1 MKCRKTNKDKS
12 SEIFP
17 PLLLKPYICARS
29 MLEVKKG
36 QQMVPILKKKIVLCP
51 SWSYYSM
58 HAEAS
63 ESLVHSGVQAIVYEH
78 VQYKHTVLYSY
89 LVVCIPPDPWP
100 CWRKPWG
107 GRARPKRSSRGWI
120 EEGTY
125 AVEVILRE
133 MTSAMNLRPPASR
146 ESDCHDQNRRL
157 PSCFVKDN
165 IRLKLCTHVTY
176 IRNICRL
183 RCSGVIWKGKRNLKC
198 IKIFV

>member
-1 MKCRKTNKDKS
+1 MRTFNAGSKKRSANGSNFKEDDS
-12 SEIFP
+12 AL
-17 PLLLKPYICARS
+17 PLLELLLYACRGCRISRALLLHMYIVHCT
-29 MLEVKKG
+29 
-36 QQMVPILKKKIVLCP
+36 
-51 SWSYYSM
+51 
-58 HAEAS
+58 
-63 ESLVHSGVQAIVYEH
+63 VHSGVQAIVYEH

-198 IKIFV
+198 IKIIV